1 MYIGGLIKQN
11 ITLALQKKS
20 VVLASLKKVLVS
32 KIRIIVDV

>member
-20 VVLASLKKVLVS
+20 VVLESLKKS
-32 KIRIIVDV
+32 KKF

>member
-20 VVLASLKKVLVS
+20 VVLASLKKSFSEQNKELL
-32 KIRIIVDV
+32 